1 MRQLLPPPNAEAPAC
16 QPDRPHV
23 FADDLLPTA
32 AATAAGPYLHI
43 SLSTLGR
50 PMIKLVTQWETLQG
64 DPDPDWDQRR
74 IEAKKPD
81 LTLLENPQMS
91 TRMAPLLE
99 ELPLKGKY
107 SLIHLLRRV
116 GRPAKSVLAV
126 WQAAVAAQRR
136 SMRAD
141 PQPWLAPAG
150 PIWGASRR

>member
-1 MRQLLPPPNAEAPAC
+1 
-16 QPDRPHV
+16 
-23 FADDLLPTA
+23 
-32 AATAAGPYLHI
+32 
-43 SLSTLGR
+43 
-50 PMIKLVTQWETLQG
+50 
-64 DPDPDWDQRR
+64 
-74 IEAKKPD
+74 
-81 LTLLENPQMS
+81 MS

>member
-1 MRQLLPPPNAEAPAC
+1 MLRPLPAF

-32 AATAAGPYLHI
+32 AATAAGPWLHI

-50 PMIKLVTQWETLQG
+50 PMINLVTQWESLQG
-64 DPDPDWDQRR
+64 DPGTTNDPDSGQRR
-74 IEAKKPD
+74 IQGKKPD
-81 LTLLENPQMS
+81 LTLLENPQMW
-91 TRMAPLLE
+91 TRMLPPLE

-107 SLIHLLRRV
+107 SLIHLLRRG

>member
-1 MRQLLPPPNAEAPAC
+1 MRQLQPPPNAEASAC
-16 QPDRPHV
+16 PPDRPHV
-23 FADDLLPTA
+23 FANDLLPTA

-64 DPDPDWDQRR
+64 DPDPDWGQRR
-74 IEAKKPD
+74 IEDKKPD
-81 LTLLENPQMS
+81 LARLENPQMS

-150 PIWGASRR
+150 LIWGASRR